1 MYKIGIDIGG
11 MSIKA
16 GLVDNGEIIDRLAK
30 ETDIQGGLDKLVED
44 ITYLVNELI
53 SKNNI
58 IIEQI
63 ERTVFA
69 VIHNITF

>member
-58 IIEQI
+58 KNMY
-63 ERTVFA
+63 TYVKF
-69 VIHNITF
+69 

>member
-30 ETDIQGGLDKLVED
+30 ETDIQGGLDKLVEKKIVSD
-44 ITYLVNELI
+44 TVLWKQKKYNANHIRSLLI
-53 SKNNI
+53 KYSK
-58 IIEQI
+58 
-63 ERTVFA
+63 TL
-69 VIHNITF
+69 